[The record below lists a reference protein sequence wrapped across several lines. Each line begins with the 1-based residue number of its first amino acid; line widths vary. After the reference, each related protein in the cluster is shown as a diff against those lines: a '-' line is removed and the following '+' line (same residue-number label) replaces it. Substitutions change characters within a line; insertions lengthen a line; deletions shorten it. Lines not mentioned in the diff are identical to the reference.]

1 MRKRRRR
8 TKRSKIKDQIKA
20 IQCLRSP
27 TKRTTRA
34 KEEEEEDRKKRTGRL
49 HGTARRPTRRGQRHQ
64 RNETRN
70 CWHLR
75 IGLLL
80 LLKTKTFSTFK
91 VIPSRCRL
99 RWERRNK
106 VKLWE
111 EKKRE
116 EKKREEKEE
125 VDVGRG
131 CDHRVISHR
140 RRKKSLT
147 DRLVQCPK
155 SLLLTAFNNRRGSGS
170 GSRKGINWPLGP
182 FHQQHQMTIE
192 LTNKDLMM
200 PRHRHDMILLSAF
213 FPSFL
218 LSCLS
223 STALTPSSILA
234 TVCLLFFSSSVHLRF
249 TIFRCQTN
257 KQRNCLRFQFVY
269 ARNPLRWFDPC
280 KNRPTISSY
289 WSRFSNSQFPIKWQ
303 WDIINRLKTEGGTEE
318 VDCRDVIR
326 FA

>member
-34 KEEEEEDRKKRTGRL
+34 KEEEDRKKRTGRL
-49 HGTARRPTRRGQRHQ
+49 HGTARHVVQLGGVSGINETKREIVDIGGSASSFSSSSKRKPLAHSKLFRAAAVASASAASDGKEETKWNYGRR
-64 RNETRN
+64 RNEKRRRRLT
-70 CWHLR
+70 WDEA
-75 IGLLL
+75 
-80 LLKTKTFSTFK
+80 
-91 VIPSRCRL
+91 VIIASSHTEK
-99 RWERRNK
+99 ERR
-106 VKLWE
+106 
-111 EKKRE
+111 
-116 EKKREEKEE
+116 
-125 VDVGRG
+125 
-131 CDHRVISHR
+131 R

-155 SLLLTAFNNRRGSGS
+155 SLLLTAFNNRRGSGI

-218 LSCLS
+218 LFCLS
-223 STALTPSSILA
+223 STALTPSSISA

-289 WSRFSNSQFPIKWQ
+289 WSRPQQQSVSNQMAVGHHQ
-303 WDIINRLKTEGGTEE
+303 
-318 VDCRDVIR
+318 
-326 FA
+326 